1 MNFVT
6 GNFLSDYN
14 KDLAL
19 NMINSLSRTGT
30 ETGIILYKNIVFF
43 TYLST
48 VLPSLQMNFAPDTGN
63 FLHKNSASNTVS
75 VTTFTSGTDDSADY
89 FNFFLPFVMNFCT
102 RYCKSFIRL

>member
-6 GNFLSDYN
+6 GYLLSDYN
-14 KDLAL
+14 KDLAI

-30 ETGIILYKNIVFF
+30 ETGKNIVYF

-48 VLPSLQMNFAPDTGN
+48 FLPSLQMNFVPDTGN

-102 RYCKSFIRL
+102 RYRKSFIRL